1 MTWPFE
7 NDTSAITKKIA
18 KNDIDKNR
26 VKKVFSLTTIVFA
39 TALLMMLVMF
49 ESGYETTK
57 DRMAEGQPQVV
68 FYDLSQQQI
77 ELLYWEE
84 NIESIKVTETENGYD
99 ASITIVD
106 ATKMTQYGFSSAVDN
121 ISSKYDIHHVTRN
134 DLFMDSL
141 PNGGLLN
148 QKNMVLMGVAIFIII
163 VSALVIY
170 NVFYLSVVNQVRQF
184 GQLRTVGMT
193 QQQTKK
199 IMRYE
204 RKFLCRIGVP
214 IGLLIGGLAGYLL
227 QPDGWDWI
235 AAVVWGIIISV
246 IINFVVKVSLN
257 RPTKIA
263 LSISPILS
271 SKYMMERFDCKV
283 TNKEKRKLSSLG
295 LAIISITSHWKSIL
309 VSVLSLG
316 LSGLL
321 FVLAATYTASI
332 DPESIVKKDVYQY
345 GQFVIDTTGKYSEK
359 VSEIENFKQKIMELP
374 NISNIKQVVE
384 TDISWAGKN
393 STGKD
398 QLSIITDNDFASIQQ
413 FRESG
418 DLDYQQ
424 LVQSNQIVAVN
435 GVEGISKGDTV
446 EFTFGDGTQKT
457 YTVGGVLDGDLYSN
471 TAIYGGWFLMPAEL
485 ITENSA
491 SFDVSIRLIVK
502 ANDTGL
508 EHTIISL
515 EKVVDMSDGL
525 TLTTMQ
531 EAIASKEATI
541 RQVGISIIG
550 VTLFLLLFSIITFA
564 STIITNIATK
574 KREYAM
580 LQSIGMTWKQT
591 GKMALCESCVLAV
604 GSLILTLIL
613 GIILGQIL
621 IKGLISAGIFYLSY
635 TFPLTLFTVY
645 CIVVV
650 LIILTITISAFYSL
664 QKTPLVERLRI
675 VD

>member
-39 TALLMMLVMF
+39 TALLMMLIMF

-77 ELLYWEE
+77 ELLYSEE

-134 DLFMDSL
+134 DLFIDSL

-199 IMRYE
+199 IIRYE
-204 RKFLCRIGVP
+204 RKILCRIGVP

-235 AAVVWGIIISV
+235 AAVFWGIIISL

-345 GQFVIDTTGKYSEK
+345 GQFAIETTGKYSEK
-359 VSEIENFKQKIMELP
+359 VSEIENFKQKIMEFP
-374 NISNIKQVVE
+374 SISNIKQVVE

-398 QLSIITDNDFASIQQ
+398 QLSIITANDFASIQQ
-413 FRESG
+413 FSESG

-435 GVEGISKGDTV
+435 GVEGMTVMISSHILSEIDQMATV
-446 EFTFGDGTQKT
+446 
-457 YTVGGVLDGDLYSN
+457 VGIINQGCLIFQERMSVLDMQREPQIILRTSDNNHAFQL
-471 TAIYGGWFLMPAEL
+471 LK
-485 ITENSA
+485 
-491 SFDVSIRLIVK
+491 K
-502 ANDTGL
+502 ANPQRTTDGLQIGALTDEQTGAVVQCL
-508 EHTIISL
+508 CSNGISVYRVEEHRESL
-515 EKVVDMSDGL
+515 EDIFLNLTGKEL
-525 TLTTMQ
+525 TL
-531 EAIASKEATI
+531 
-541 RQVGISIIG
+541 
-550 VTLFLLLFSIITFA
+550 
-564 STIITNIATK
+564 
-574 KREYAM
+574 
-580 LQSIGMTWKQT
+580 
-591 GKMALCESCVLAV
+591 
-604 GSLILTLIL
+604 
-613 GIILGQIL
+613 
-621 IKGLISAGIFYLSY
+621 
-635 TFPLTLFTVY
+635 
-645 CIVVV
+645 
-650 LIILTITISAFYSL
+650 
-664 QKTPLVERLRI
+664 
-675 VD
+675 

>member
-1 MTWPFE
+1 MSKKRLDFKRMLDDTDFSDPSSIERYAANLDGMTFRDILELGIAPE
-7 NDTSAITKKIA
+7 GESAPKDFGSKKYKGGMGTLIEERYFGYKANSDDRPDFPEAGVELKATCFDVLKNGRKSAGERLVLTMIPYDRPVSIDYDSSHLKTKLSNILLIYYGR
-18 KNDIDKNR
+18 DRSIDKYDQRIERAVMVRLPEEDMKIIRADYEKIISYIQDGRADELSEGMTTYLGACTKGATEATMWADQYYEYFNTDTGEIER
-26 VKKVFSLTTIVFA
+26 HRAKRRAFSLKR
-39 TALLMMLVMF
+39 
-49 ESGYETTK
+49 SY
-57 DRMAEGQPQVV
+57 
-68 FYDLSQQQI
+68 
-77 ELLYWEE
+77 
-84 NIESIKVTETENGYD
+84 
-99 ASITIVD
+99 
-106 ATKMTQYGFSSAVDN
+106 
-121 ISSKYDIHHVTRN
+121 
-134 DLFMDSL
+134 MDY
-141 PNGGLLN
+141 
-148 QKNMVLMGVAIFIII
+148 VLHTYVLGAP
-163 VSALVIY
+163 
-170 NVFYLSVVNQVRQF
+170 R
-184 GQLRTVGMT
+184 VG
-193 QQQTKK
+193 
-199 IMRYE
+199 
-204 RKFLCRIGVP
+204 
-214 IGLLIGGLAGYLL
+214 
-227 QPDGWDWI
+227 
-235 AAVVWGIIISV
+235 
-246 IINFVVKVSLN
+246 
-257 RPTKIA
+257 
-263 LSISPILS
+263 
-271 SKYMMERFDCKV
+271 
-283 TNKEKRKLSSLG
+283 
-295 LAIISITSHWKSIL
+295 
-309 VSVLSLG
+309 
-316 LSGLL
+316 
-321 FVLAATYTASI
+321 
-332 DPESIVKKDVYQY
+332 ESIVQDDGKSIDFESYVTGLIERHYGETDRQIAEQY
-345 GQFVIDTTGKYSEK
+345 GLEYTGNKAQWTTLVYRMLGIKNNAAEEFVKAG
-359 VSEIENFKQKIMELP
+359 
-374 NISNIKQVVE
+374 ISVRTV
-384 TDISWAGKN
+384 
-393 STGKD
+393 
-398 QLSIITDNDFASIQQ
+398 TDNDFASIQQ

-502 ANDTGL
+502 ANNTGL

-515 EKVVDMSDGL
+515 EKLVDMSDGL